1 MTKEQNSILNQ
12 ILGTKE
18 FIDKFSQG
26 INNRQNWLLNYE
38 LGNAYIPES
47 DGYGTV
53 YTKTEGVDGQ
63 HRLYPTIME
72 EDLGLKYFGDKAA
85 DVSYDKGYG
94 IYFDNDNE
102 ASGFGELLSLL
113 HKLSSETQ
121 SSYEIK

>member
-1 MTKEQNSILNQ
+1 MTKEQINSIFQNKTFLKR
-12 ILGTKE
+12 LLE
-18 FIDKFSQG
+18 EIDKGQD
-26 INNRQNWLLNYE
+26 WLLNYE
-38 LGNAYIPES
+38 LGNAYIPEEN
-47 DGYGTV
+47 GYGTV

-94 IYFDNDNE
+94 IYFDSDNE